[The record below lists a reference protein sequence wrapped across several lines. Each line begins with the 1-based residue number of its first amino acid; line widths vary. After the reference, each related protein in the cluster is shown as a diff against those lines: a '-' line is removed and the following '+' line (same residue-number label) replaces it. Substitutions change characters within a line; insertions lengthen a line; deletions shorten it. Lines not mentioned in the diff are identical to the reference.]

1 MQLTALDP
9 TEGLPMLTVLGVTED
24 LALPTALDPTE
35 GLPMSTVLDLTED
48 LALLTALDPTA
59 GMPMLTA
66 LDPTKS
72 MAFLTAGPVEVGRR
86 SVPGSTGDALN
97 LCSNYREG
105 VADWSYVTATGSEP
119 WGIPAYRTT
128 MKKTS

>member
-1 MQLTALDP
+1 
-9 TEGLPMLTVLGVTED
+9 MLTVLG
-24 LALPTALDPTE
+24 
-35 GLPMSTVLDLTED
+35 LTED

-86 SVPGSTGDALN
+86 SVPGSRGDALN
-97 LCSNYREG
+97 LRSNHHVG

-119 WGIPAYRTT
+119 SEIPTYRTT
-128 MKKTS
+128 TKKTS

>member
-9 TEGLPMLTVLGVTED
+9 TEGLPMLTVLGLTED
-24 LALPTALDPTE
+24 LALLTALDPME
-35 GLPMSTVLDLTED
+35 GLPMLTVLGLTED
-48 LALLTALDPTA
+48 LALLTALDPT

-72 MAFLTAGPVEVGRR
+72 MAFLTAEPVEVGRR

-97 LCSNYREG
+97 LRSNYHVG
-105 VADWSYVTATGSEP
+105 VADWSYMTATGSEP
-119 WGIPAYRTT
+119 SEIPTYRTT
-128 MKKTS
+128 TKKTS